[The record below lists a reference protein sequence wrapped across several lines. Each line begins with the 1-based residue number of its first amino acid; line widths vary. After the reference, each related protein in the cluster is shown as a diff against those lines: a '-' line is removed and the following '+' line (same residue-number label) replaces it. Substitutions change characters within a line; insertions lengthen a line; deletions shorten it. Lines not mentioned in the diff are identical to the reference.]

1 MGVYSSSFVIEP
13 NSEMAV
19 SGYSYPSKA
28 NWITAHAIS
37 TELSIAE
44 VERLWLRFQQ
54 MGANQDG
61 LLTQETLAVS
71 KLSNDV
77 FIKNILKYFKS
88 SDGNISFESFLR
100 ALKWCESQEIEVKCK
115 AMFQMLNNGNPIPR
129 DILQKILRRIYTQE
143 DEEEIWRITNI
154 FFNTLDTSRKG
165 QIEESAFVNA
175 VMGLP
180 RAQTH
185 AILNFHI
192 LSEKMRENVH
202 KNLPEFSSQAA
213 FYTPSPSSM
222 SQVPSDSL
230 LGEVAQ
236 KIYKKDWELVANR
249 LGFLSEDIEHIR
261 ASYSG
266 NTYKQAY
273 TVLVNWK
280 TRERENAKAS
290 ILERV
295 LRNAGMVDASLL
307 LAP

>member
-13 NSEMAV
+13 NSEVAV
-19 SGYSYPSKA
+19 SGYAHPSKA
-28 NWITAHAIS
+28 NWITAHAVS

-54 MGANQDG
+54 MGANADG
-61 LLTQETLAVS
+61 ILSPESLAVS
-71 KLSNDV
+71 RLSNDV
-77 FIKNILKYFKS
+77 FVKNILKYFKS
-88 SDGNISFESFLR
+88 SDGYISFETFLR
-100 ALKWCESQEIEVKCK
+100 ALKWCESQELQVKCK

-129 DILQKILRRIYTQE
+129 DIFQKILRRIYTE
-143 DEEEIWRITNI
+143 ENEEEIWRITNV
-154 FFNTLDTSRKG
+154 FFSTLDVSRKG
-165 QIEESAFVNA
+165 QIEEAAFVNA

-192 LSEKMRENVH
+192 LSEQMRENVH

-213 FYTPSPSSM
+213 FYTPSPSAL
-222 SQVPSDSL
+222 SQIPSDTI
-230 LGEVAQ
+230 LGEVAE
-236 KIYKKDWELVANR
+236 KIHRKDWELVANR

-261 ASYSG
+261 VSNPG
-266 NTYKQAY
+266 NTYKQTY
-273 TVLVNWK
+273 QVLVNWK
-280 TRERENAKAS
+280 SRERENAKAS

>member
-1 MGVYSSSFVIEP
+1 M
-13 NSEMAV
+13 
-19 SGYSYPSKA
+19 K
-28 NWITAHAIS
+28 
-37 TELSIAE
+37 
-44 VERLWLRFQQ
+44 
-54 MGANQDG
+54 
-61 LLTQETLAVS
+61 
-71 KLSNDV
+71 
-77 FIKNILKYFKS
+77 
-88 SDGNISFESFLR
+88 
-100 ALKWCESQEIEVKCK
+100 
-115 AMFQMLNNGNPIPR
+115 
-129 DILQKILRRIYTQE
+129 
-143 DEEEIWRITNI
+143 EEIWRITNI

-261 ASYSG
+261 ASNSG